1 MPICMCFRS
10 AAPKSITDMPRL
22 AADEQRL
29 SRSLRVDKT
38 QRGTAGMGR
47 RPNCAD
53 ANIAIIEEILD
64 EDCPTCY
71 LIRCKVVGYGKGEVH

>member
-1 MPICMCFRS
+1 
-10 AAPKSITDMPRL
+10 
-22 AADEQRL
+22 
-29 SRSLRVDKT
+29 
-38 QRGTAGMGR
+38 MGR